1 MEKISHRW
9 NISIPLLQKILSI
22 LVPKDSD
29 VSFVHEVKNAIRYD
43 LEKRYQ
49 NEEVK
54 CMLRIASFLDPRLKH
69 LPFLTDSEWKDIKSS
84 AIFELTQFIE
94 EMQTSDMS
102 QENRSLPAVPSCS
115 LEEQPPALKK
125 KQKS

>member
-1 MEKISHRW
+1 M
-9 NISIPLLQKILSI
+9 
-22 LVPKDSD
+22 
-29 VSFVHEVKNAIRYD
+29 KNAIRCD

-54 CMLRIASFLDPRLKH
+54 RMLRIASFLDPRFKH
-69 LPFLTDSEWKDIKSS
+69 LSFLTDSERKDIKSS

-125 KQKS
+125 TKKLEAFFGGMIESTDDSSAIK